1 MLTYK
6 QLKQNLNEA
15 SKVVKTL
22 KVCKKSTAEIQQNGS
37 KFSVVIDGEVLDDK
51 YKSAK
56 DAEAAAK
63 EFADLMGT

>member
-22 KVCKKSTAEIQQNGS
+22 KVGKKSTAEIQQNGS

-51 YKSAK
+51 YK
-56 DAEAAAK
+56 
-63 EFADLMGT
+63 

>member
-6 QLKQNLNEA
+6 QLIQNLNEA
-15 SKVVKTL
+15 NKVVKTM
-22 KVCKKSTAEIQQNGS
+22 KVGKKSTAEIQQNGS
-37 KFSVVIDGEVLDDK
+37 KFSVVIDGEVLGDK

-56 DAEAAAK
+56 DAETAAK

>member
-6 QLKQNLNEA
+6 QLKQNLSEA

-22 KVCKKSTAEIQQNGS
+22 KVGKKSTAEIQQNGS

-51 YKSAK
+51 YNSAK

>member
-22 KVCKKSTAEIQQNGS
+22 KVGKKSTAEIQQNGS

-56 DAEAAAK
+56 DAESAAK

>member
-6 QLKQNLNEA
+6 QLKTKLSEA
-15 SKVVKTL
+15 TKVIKTI
-22 KVCKKSTAEIQQNGS
+22 KVGKKSTAEIQQNGS

-56 DAEAAAK
+56 DAETAAK

>member
-22 KVCKKSTAEIQQNGS
+22 KVGKKSTAEIQQNGS

-56 DAEAAAK
+56 DAEAAAN
-63 EFADLMGT
+63 EAHNRTLR

>member
-1 MLTYK
+1 MLTYE

-22 KVCKKSTAEIQQNGS
+22 KVGKKSTAEIQQNGS

-63 EFADLMGT
+63 EFADLIGT

>member
-22 KVCKKSTAEIQQNGS
+22 KVGKKSTAEIQQNGS

>member
-22 KVCKKSTAEIQQNGS
+22 KVGKKSTAEIQQNGS

-51 YKSAK
+51 YNSAK

>member
-15 SKVVKTL
+15 SKVVKTF
-22 KVCKKSTAEIQQNGS
+22 KVGKKSTAEIQQNGS

>member
-6 QLKQNLNEA
+6 QLKQNLSEA

-22 KVCKKSTAEIQQNGS
+22 KVGKKSTAEIQQNGS